1 MIETG
6 RYATPKIPPGNRLCQ
21 VCDLKEVEDE
31 FHFVMR
37 CKLLEQPR
45 QKLFSDLSDIFDTD
59 NFSSDVLF
67 QKMSAKDFDVVQ
79 CLKILLLKL
88 MHVVFQHSAI
98 YNFNGL
104 VCGVSRF

>member
-67 QKMSAKDFDVVQ
+67 QMIMSAKDFDVVQ
-79 CLKILLLKL
+79 CVKDFIIE
-88 MHVVFQHSAI
+88 A
-98 YNFNGL
+98 NAR
-104 VCGVSRF
+104 RFPT